1 MAGFSGTSW
10 RRRVRVLCRSYCC
23 SGLTLGSIYALVA
36 LGFVVIYQATRTLNF
51 AHGEIVMLG
60 AMIGLVLHLGVG
72 LGYWLTFA
80 AVLVIVAA
88 AGMVVERAAYRPL
101 IRAPAS
107 TVIMSTAAAGQI
119 IRSGVRILRT
129 EELSFFPPMFSLDP
143 VRLGPVVVTRLN
155 LGITII
161 AILLVVVF
169 AAFFR
174 YTSLGTAM
182 RATSQNQTAA
192 WLVGI
197 SVPRMFSL
205 IWAVSAALAAGA
217 GLLIA
222 PLVLV
227 RPDMGVIAI
236 KAFVGAVLGG
246 FNSLA
251 GAVVGGLLLG
261 VLETLIGLFLTSA
274 FKDVVVFGL
283 LIAVLLIRP
292 SGLLGRREFTRV

>member
-1 MAGFSGTSW
+1 M
-10 RRRVRVLCRSYCC
+10 RDLVLQAIA

-51 AHGEIVMLG
+51 AHGEVMMLG
-60 AMIGLVLHLGVG
+60 AMIGLVLLTAAGI
-72 LGYWLTFA
+72 GYWPTFA
-80 AVLVIVAA
+80 AVLVAA
-88 AGMVVERAAYRPL
+88 AGVGLVIERVAYRPL
-101 IRAPAS
+101 TRAPAS
-107 TVIMSTAAAGQI
+107 TVIMSTAAVGQI
-119 IRSGVRILRT
+119 IRSGVRIIRT
-129 EELSFFPPMFSLDP
+129 EELSFFPSPFGFEP
-143 VRLGPVVVTRLN
+143 IRLGPVVVTMQN
-155 LGITII
+155 VGITVV

-174 YTSLGTAM
+174 FTATGIAM

-205 IWAVSAALAAGA
+205 IWAVSAVLGAAA

-261 VLETLIGLFLTSA
+261 VVETLIGVFVTSA

-283 LIAVLLIRP
+283 LIALLLVLP
-292 SGLLGRREFTRV
+292 SGLLGRREAGRV

>member
-1 MAGFSGTSW
+1 M
-10 RRRVRVLCRSYCC
+10 RDLVLQAVA

-51 AHGEIVMLG
+51 AHGEVMMLG
-60 AMIGLVLHLGVG
+60 AMMGLVLLTGTGIGYWPAFALVLVLAALVG
-72 LGYWLTFA
+72 L
-80 AVLVIVAA
+80 II
-88 AGMVVERAAYRPL
+88 ERVAYRPL
-101 IRAPAS
+101 ARAPAS
-107 TVIMSTAAAGQI
+107 TVIMSTAAVGQI

-129 EELSFFPPMFSLDP
+129 EELSFFPPTFSLEP
-143 VRLGPVVVTRLN
+143 VRLGPVVVTRQN
-155 LGITII
+155 VGITVI
-161 AILLVVVF
+161 AILLVGAF
-169 AAFFR
+169 TAFFR
-174 YTSLGTAM
+174 FTTTGTAM

-192 WLVGI
+192 WTVGI

-205 IWAVSAALAAGA
+205 IWAASAVLAAAA

-261 VLETLIGLFLTSA
+261 VVETLIGVFVTSA

-283 LIAVLLIRP
+283 LIALLLVLP
-292 SGLLGRREFTRV
+292 SGLLGQREAGRV